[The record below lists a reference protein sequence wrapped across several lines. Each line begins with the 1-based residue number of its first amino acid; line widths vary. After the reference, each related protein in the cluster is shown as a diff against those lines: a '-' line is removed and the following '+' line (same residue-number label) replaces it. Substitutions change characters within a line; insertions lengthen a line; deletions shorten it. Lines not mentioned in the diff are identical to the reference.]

1 MNIDLTF
8 NLIYNL
14 SMLLVFSFVFS
25 IVNNKIG
32 KVTKGRDFLA
42 GLLIAGI
49 GLTIMINPVPYTV
62 GIIYDGRSILL
73 SMTGLFFG
81 VIPTMIA
88 VLVMG
93 LYRIFLGGAGMVAGL
108 ATILSSTAIG
118 FIWRKYRLKKFI
130 LDKENFLIFE
140 LYVFGIVVHSVMLF
154 NQFLLLPN
162 GATVAR
168 DIMGPVIL
176 LFPIATVISG
186 LIIRDQI
193 DKNDMIVRLA
203 ESEERYRTIFE
214 NVNAAM
220 IVIDALS
227 GKIVAVNP
235 YAADFYGYARETL
248 IGKPMWEISNIGSEA
263 IMERIEITIKESK
276 SEFIAEHIRSDG
288 TYRDVEVHASPV
300 KIDNQLMAFL
310 VVHDITERMRR
321 EKEIEY
327 LSFHDQLTGLYN
339 RRFFETE
346 MKRLDTARN
355 LPIAI
360 VMADVNGLK
369 MMNDAFGHQAGDDLL
384 IQAKDVMKSA
394 IRQDDI
400 LSRVG
405 GDEFVLLLPKTKL
418 SNAQDLIK
426 RMKHQLEFCQI
437 NGMAVSVSFG
447 VAVKEQED
455 TSIYDTYQKAED
467 SMYKNKFFESRQL
480 KGNMIDTIMKT
491 LYEKNPRERNH
502 AERVSELCRG
512 MASYLELTEDEIN
525 EIGVAGLLHDIGKIT
540 LDEVILNKP
549 GFLTESE
556 WKQMRKHPEAG
567 YKILTSVNGLTTIG
581 DYILFHHE
589 RWDGTGYPNGIRG
602 EETPYISRII
612 GLADAFDAMVED
624 RPYRPTMTYEEAIEE
639 IRGNAGTQF
648 DPILADKF
656 IEWLNTF

>member
-42 GLLIAGI
+42 GLLIAGT

-193 DKNDMIVRLA
+193 DKNDMIARLA

>member
-1 MNIDLTF
+1 
-8 NLIYNL
+8 
-14 SMLLVFSFVFS
+14 
-25 IVNNKIG
+25 
-32 KVTKGRDFLA
+32 
-42 GLLIAGI
+42 
-49 GLTIMINPVPYTV
+49 
-62 GIIYDGRSILL
+62 
-73 SMTGLFFG
+73 
-81 VIPTMIA
+81 
-88 VLVMG
+88 
-93 LYRIFLGGAGMVAGL
+93 
-108 ATILSSTAIG
+108 
-118 FIWRKYRLKKFI
+118 
-130 LDKENFLIFE
+130 
-140 LYVFGIVVHSVMLF
+140 
-154 NQFLLLPN
+154 
-162 GATVAR
+162 
-168 DIMGPVIL
+168 
-176 LFPIATVISG
+176 
-186 LIIRDQI
+186 
-193 DKNDMIVRLA
+193 
-203 ESEERYRTIFE
+203 
-214 NVNAAM
+214 
-220 IVIDALS
+220 
-227 GKIVAVNP
+227 
-235 YAADFYGYARETL
+235 
-248 IGKPMWEISNIGSEA
+248 MWEISNIGSEA